1 VTTRRGRPPD
11 VPAPV
16 VVAIRAALAAG
27 DSPGAIGRRFGVSR
41 RYVRDLQIDGP
52 DRRPDGVDVPPEI
65 AALDGVTGELAPEA
79 AMIRELWGLLAFLGR

>member
-1 VTTRRGRPPD
+1 VKARRGRPAEI
-11 VPAPV
+11 PAPV
-16 VVAIRAALAAG
+16 VAAIRAALTAG
-27 DSPGAIGRRFGVSR
+27 ESPAAIGRRFHCSR